1 MSRQIKVRHFG
12 CSQLQEDTF
21 KSSYW
26 VTRSL
31 YGNHEV
37 RGRPRATTG
46 ELTAL
51 LATVTS
57 STEDTGT
64 FACKEKKKLVF
75 YSPVLGLLL
84 DKSQREVSFVTASCY
99 T

>member
-37 RGRPRATTG
+37 WGRPRATTG

-64 FACKEKKKLVF
+64 HRRKKSLF
-75 YSPVLGLLL
+75 
-84 DKSQREVSFVTASCY
+84 FTAQC
-99 T
+99 

>member
-1 MSRQIKVRHFG
+1 MFT
-12 CSQLQEDTF
+12 LQEDTF

-31 YGNHEV
+31 YGNHGV

-51 LATVTS
+51 LTTVTS

-64 FACKEKKKLVF
+64 SARREKKSLFF
-75 YSPVLGLLL
+75 YSPVLGLFLN
-84 DKSQREVSFVTASCY
+84 KCQREVSLVMASCY